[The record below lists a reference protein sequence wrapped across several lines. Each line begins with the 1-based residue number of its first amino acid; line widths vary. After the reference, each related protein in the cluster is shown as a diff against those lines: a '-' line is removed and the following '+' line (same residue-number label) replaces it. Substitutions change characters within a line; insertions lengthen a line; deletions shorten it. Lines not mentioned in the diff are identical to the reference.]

1 MSGKYGGWI
10 RTSCRAVT
18 VFAWSSEKHA
28 VLGFPDGKLCVFS
41 WLILGAFIQCSAIW
55 LGAVLV
61 GINHLVFQKELIRE
75 DSLPLPPYTQHRL
88 RPWWLGGEEPTCQA
102 GDADSIPGPGRSPGV
117 RRGPYSRTLCKPLG
131 HAGSVTEPSLGSA
144 MWLVLTS
151 KQTFYRDL
159 KNACKSKLASSLELV
174 TAIRTQPSWPAR
186 C

>member
-131 HAGSVTEPSLGSA
+131 HAGSVTEPSPTLH
-144 MWLVLTS
+144 
-151 KQTFYRDL
+151 
-159 KNACKSKLASSLELV
+159 KSFVCVSVIFLPFWK
-174 TAIRTQPSWPAR
+174 
-186 C
+186 